1 MSQVLS
7 LELTTLHISLKQ
19 YHDYLS
25 PCILHAF
32 ATSRR
37 FSASQIFTGMLE
49 GCAKIC
55 LDPNFPPPPGT
66 DWPEVEEVEYSD
78 LWDKV
83 YPN

>member
-1 MSQVLS
+1 
-7 LELTTLHISLKQ
+7 
-19 YHDYLS
+19 
-25 PCILHAF
+25 
-32 ATSRR
+32 
-37 FSASQIFTGMLE
+37 MLE